1 MSSSL
6 NSKRVFLMMF
16 AAFGLIAA
24 IVFGA
29 LLAAGVREPTRER
42 LFLVGSL
49 LVVSIV
55 CLALSFIFKGQ
66 AQELQ
71 DQIEQASYKRLER
84 DAEDQDNVPLPQ
96 NAAHT
101 NTAPLA
107 DAGDA
112 EPDPDDVQLPQN
124 AVK

>member
-1 MSSSL
+1 MASSL

-49 LVVSIV
+49 VVVSIV

-66 AQELQ
+66 TAELQ
-71 DQIEQASYKRLER
+71 EQIDAATYKRFER
-84 DAEDQDNVPLPQ
+84 DAEDMDDVPLPQ
-96 NAAHT
+96 NAPVAS
-101 NTAPLA
+101 
-107 DAGDA
+107 

-124 AVK
+124 APGAK

>member
-1 MSSSL
+1 MASSL
-6 NSKRVFLMMF
+6 NSKRMFLMMF

-24 IVFGA
+24 VVFGA

-49 LVVSIV
+49 VVVSIV

-66 AQELQ
+66 TEELQ
-71 DQIEQASYKRLER
+71 EQIDAATYKRFER
-84 DAEDQDNVPLPQ
+84 DAEDMDDVALPQ
-96 NAAHT
+96 NRPAS
-101 NTAPLA
+101 
-107 DAGDA
+107 A

-124 AVK
+124 APGAK